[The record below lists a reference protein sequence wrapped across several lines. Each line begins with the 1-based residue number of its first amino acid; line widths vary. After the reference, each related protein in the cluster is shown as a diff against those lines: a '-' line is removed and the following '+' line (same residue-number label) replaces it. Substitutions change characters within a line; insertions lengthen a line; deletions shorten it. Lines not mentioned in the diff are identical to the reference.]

1 MMYVRLEL
9 FKMKHRKVYLT
20 FFFILG
26 VELLFI
32 FSNYGRNSHFQSMVP
47 DPSAPAWENLI
58 VGPAAMNGLFFPI
71 LSAVLASRIC
81 DIEHRG
87 NTWKLLECNNQSR
100 NSIWLCKFTIVA
112 VFMLAAIFL
121 QGIIIVAYG
130 RSAGIVQVLPVKT
143 LIEFLL
149 GTTMV
154 TFVIVTIQIFFSL
167 ICFNQLIPMSICII
181 GALIGFISALLPA
194 GIRNI
199 LIWGNYAELMV
210 LGQDTSSGDLQ
221 SSALV
226 VHTINFTPLV
236 ILFVAGIIVLVLFQ
250 KKFEKSES

>member
-1 MMYVRLEL
+1 MKYLRLEL

-112 VFMLAAIFL
+112 VFMLAAIFSISSSVGEMPSSERET
-121 QGIIIVAYG
+121 GIPMLWKKSSVASIPA
-130 RSAGIVQVLPVKT
+130 SAISSSEPST
-143 LIEFLL
+143 
-149 GTTMV
+149 V
-154 TFVIVTIQIFFSL
+154 TFMTFL
-167 ICFNQLIPMSICII
+167 
-181 GALIGFISALLPA
+181 A
-194 GIRNI
+194 
-199 LIWGNYAELMV
+199 
-210 LGQDTSSGDLQ
+210 
-221 SSALV
+221 
-226 VHTINFTPLV
+226 
-236 ILFVAGIIVLVLFQ
+236 
-250 KKFEKSES
+250 